1 MKAERDMRLTQDA
14 DHKLHMLKVDTAD
27 AKQRAKSLTD
37 ACQLSIQKWATKVAE
52 MQTQVRR
59 VHQGAITRTQT
70 DLFERYLVE
79 ISEKNKLIQKLT
91 QRKQAVES
99 KILSKPDEKETNQL
113 TEQLN
118 QLIFEFQRTIGDRV
132 EMIQAMIE
140 ELKILFSRHDMIL
153 NCNEDTER
161 VKNAIEI
168 AHRDIYQ
175 KRQVTI
181 SLEVEVQ
188 QQKSLNAQLDKEI
201 EAYQERYLEVE
212 DEINDLDQQLASYES
227 LICEKDA
234 EI

>member
-1 MKAERDMRLTQDA
+1 
-14 DHKLHMLKVDTAD
+14 
-27 AKQRAKSLTD
+27 
-37 ACQLSIQKWATKVAE
+37 

-91 QRKQAVES
+91 QRKQQVES
-99 KILSKPDEKETNQL
+99 KLLSKPDEKETNQL
-113 TEQLN
+113 TEELN

-153 NCNEDTER
+153 NCNEDTQR

>member
-1 MKAERDMRLTQDA
+1 
-14 DHKLHMLKVDTAD
+14 
-27 AKQRAKSLTD
+27 
-37 ACQLSIQKWATKVAE
+37 
-52 MQTQVRR
+52 
-59 VHQGAITRTQT
+59 
-70 DLFERYLVE
+70 
-79 ISEKNKLIQKLT
+79 
-91 QRKQAVES
+91 
-99 KILSKPDEKETNQL
+99 
-113 TEQLN
+113 
-118 QLIFEFQRTIGDRV
+118 
-132 EMIQAMIE
+132 MIE

-153 NCNEDTER
+153 NCNEDTQR